1 MIKTLIKRAWGLG
14 FTRSGVFTLLCL
26 LSVLPMALLTPTD
39 ARGVHPFEILSTP
52 RESASAVPCAAAQ
65 VLASGEMVQRYM
77 KAGETHAFQLT
88 LAAQQY
94 AQIVVAQRGVDVAV
108 RVCAPDG
115 AVLVEMDSP
124 NGLYGLETVSVIA
137 QVAGSYGVEVVSS
150 QTMPSG
156 DYELKVEGP
165 RASSPADERRVT
177 AERIFLEAQQLRLG
191 AGRSA
196 SRVEAAETYDLAIRK
211 YKEARD
217 IWRALGERRGEG
229 YSLASIGRAHKAQS
243 QRAEAFD
250 YLAQALSCLRE
261 AQDISGQA
269 FVLNETGAAHRDL
282 GDPLLALDSY
292 SLALELRRS
301 VKDVWGEAQLY
312 NNVGHLYSNIG
323 RQYQAIE
330 NFNKALP
337 LWRASGDRPREMN
350 TLNNIAKSYS
360 EMGDMSLAFE
370 KYQEVLNFI
379 RETDDHTLEPFVLNS
394 IGRIY
399 DTWAE
404 SDEAL
409 RNYEAALKLFR
420 ASKNLEGEA
429 IVLDNIGMMYAGL
442 GDPQRA
448 LQFFEEALKLRKI
461 LKMPRGEAVTQSN
474 LGYAQ
479 TLLGNHQE
487 ALKYL
492 ELALTLSRVS
502 GNQIFEAY
510 TLVHTGLAY
519 VALGEPRRALEKYEA
534 ALAIQ
539 TELNDKRGQAMT
551 LDRMGHAYALSGE
564 SAKALERYGQA
575 LERWT
580 AVGDKQGQALSLY
593 GVAQVERDRDH
604 LPVARD
610 KIEEAINLVESL
622 RYKMTGNQLRMTYFA
637 GKQDFYALAIDVRMR
652 LYDATRAAADL
663 EAALSASERARARN
677 LLDLLSEARADLHK
691 GLSPQ
696 DADKRR
702 RLEKEISALAQTHLQ
717 LRNLK
722 RTDDAATIER
732 RLAVLLNELE
742 ALQAKSGASSS
753 SAARQAKTLRPRE
766 IQELLDTDTLLL
778 EYALGE
784 KRSYLWAVTRNG
796 ITAHPLTGRAE
807 IEQASER
814 LRKAL
819 TVYEPRKPGES
830 ALDYLTLQR
839 QATALYRQ
847 AALELGRLVLAPVSA
862 QLGHKRLIIVADGAL
877 QYIPFEVLLLPGAAA
892 SVQTSTARATQAALL
907 SLNEVSYLPSA
918 STLAVLRGVPR
929 RSGAKTVAVLADP
942 VFDEKDRRVRSSVNS
957 QDAGGGG
964 VVASSPV
971 SPGALSRALRD
982 LGDVAGEDL
991 KLERLVYTADEA
1003 NAITGLAPAGSSLKA
1018 MGFKANR
1025 ATATSGVLRDFSIV
1039 HFATHSILNDK
1050 HPELS
1055 GIVLSM
1061 VDEQGRPA
1069 DGYLSLRDIYNLD
1082 LPVNLVVLS
1091 ACRTGVGRHV
1101 SGEGLIGLTR
1111 GFMNA
1116 GAPRVVASLWKV
1128 DDAATAELM
1137 KRFYRH
1143 MLTRKM
1149 PAAAA
1154 LRSAKLELMNGDGHW
1169 RAPYYWAGFVLQ
1181 GDWK

>member
-1 MIKTLIKRAWGLG
+1 MIKTFIKRALG
-14 FTRSGVFTLLCL
+14 RCFWRDNILSLTRLLPL
-26 LSVLPMALLTPTD
+26 LPVALLTFN
-39 ARGVHPFEILSTP
+39 AAHGVHSSESFGMRREI
-52 RESASAVPCAAAQ
+52 ASAAPCDGAQ
-65 VLASGEMVQRYM
+65 ALASGETVKRSM

-88 LAAQQY
+88 LAPQQY
-94 AQIVVAQRGVDVAV
+94 AQIVVAQRGVDVEI
-108 RVCAPDG
+108 RVSAPDG
-115 AVLVEMDSP
+115 SVLVEMDSP
-124 NGLYGLETVSVIA
+124 NGLYGLEAVSVVA
-137 QVAGSYGVEVVSS
+137 QSAGGYRIEVVSS
-150 QTMPSG
+150 KTMPSG
-156 DYELKVEGP
+156 DYELTIEGP
-165 RASSPADERRVT
+165 RSSSPADERRVA
-177 AERIFLEAQQLRLG
+177 AERIFLEAQKLRLD
-191 AGRSA
+191 AGRSSSREVA
-196 SRVEAAETYDLAIRK
+196 SEKYALAIKK

-217 IWRALGERRGEG
+217 IWRELGERRGEG
-229 YSLASIGRAHKAQS
+229 YSLASIGRAYKS
-243 QRAEAFD
+243 QRQANEAFD
-250 YLAQALSCLRE
+250 YLGQALSTLRE

-282 GDPLLALDSY
+282 GDPLRALDSY

-301 VKDVWGEAQLY
+301 VGDVWGQAQLH
-312 NNVGHLYSNIG
+312 NNVGHLYSNID
-323 RQYQAIE
+323 RQYRAIE

-337 LWRASGDRPREMN
+337 LWRASGDRPREMT

-360 EMGDMSLAFE
+360 DMGDMSFAFE

-379 RETDDHTLEPFVLNS
+379 RETRDHTLEPFVLNS
-394 IGRIY
+394 LGRIY

-420 ASKNLEGEA
+420 EFKNVEGEA

-442 GDPQRA
+442 GDAQRA
-448 LQFFEEALKLRKI
+448 LEFFEDALKLRKI
-461 LKMPRGEAVTQSN
+461 LKTPGGEAVTQSN

-479 TLLGNHQE
+479 TLLGNHRE

-492 ELALTLSRVS
+492 EHALTLSRAS
-502 GNQIFEAY
+502 SKKSFEAY

-519 VALGEPRRALEKYEA
+519 VALGEPRKALEKYEA

-551 LDRMGHAYALSGE
+551 LDKMGQAYALSGE
-564 SAKALERYGQA
+564 SSQALERYGQA
-575 LERWT
+575 LERWL

-593 GVAQVERDRDH
+593 GVAQIERERDR
-604 LPVARD
+604 LPAARD

-652 LYDATRAAADL
+652 LYDSTRAEADM

-691 GLSPQ
+691 GMSPQ
-696 DADKRR
+696 DAEKNR
-702 RLEKEISALAQTHLQ
+702 RLEKEISALAQAHLQ

-722 RTDDAATIER
+722 RTDDAAIVER
-732 RLAVLLNELE
+732 RLTALLNEQE
-742 ALQAKSGASSS
+742 TLQAKSGTTGAP
-753 SAARQAKTLRPRE
+753 SAAVRQAKTLRPRE
-766 IQELLDTDTLLL
+766 IQELLEADTLLL
-778 EYALGE
+778 QYALGE
-784 KRSYLWAVTRNG
+784 KRSHLWAIARNK
-796 ITAHPLTGRAE
+796 IASYALPGRAE
-807 IEQASER
+807 IEKASER
-814 LRKAL
+814 LRQAL
-819 TVYEPRKPGES
+819 TAYEPRKPGES

-839 QATALYRQ
+839 QAPAQYRQ
-847 AALELGRLVLAPVSA
+847 AALELGRLLLAPVSS
-862 QLGHKRLIIVADGAL
+862 QLGNKRLIIVADGAL
-877 QYIPFEVLLLPGAAA
+877 QYIPFEVLPVSGAAA
-892 SVQTSTARATQAALL
+892 SVQSSTDRAAHTTLL
-907 SLNEVSYLPSA
+907 SQNEVSYLPSA
-918 STLAVLRGVPR
+918 STLALLRGATR
-929 RSGAKTVAVLADP
+929 RSAAKTVAVLADP
-942 VFDEKDRRVRSSVNS
+942 VFDEKDRRVRSSANG
-957 QDAGGGG
+957 QDAGAASPDATGG
-964 VVASSPV
+964 V
-971 SPGALSRALRD
+971 LSRALRD

-991 KLERLVYTADEA
+991 KLERLLYTAEEA
-1003 NAITGLAPAGSSLKA
+1003 NAITGLAPAGASLKA
-1018 MGFKANR
+1018 IGFKANR
-1025 ATATSGVLRDFSIV
+1025 ATATSGVLKDFSIV

-1061 VDEQGRPA
+1061 VDEHGRPA

-1091 ACRTGVGRHV
+1091 ACRTGVGRQIR
-1101 SGEGLIGLTR
+1101 GEGLIGLTR

-1143 MLTRKM
+1143 MLTKKM

-1154 LRSAKLELMNGDGHW
+1154 LRSAKLELMNADGYW

>member
-1 MIKTLIKRAWGLG
+1 MIKTLIKRAWGRG
-14 FTRSGVFTLLCL
+14 FMRGGLFSLLRL
-26 LSVLPMALLTPTD
+26 LAVLPVSLLLHTD
-39 ARGVHPFEILSTP
+39 ARGVHTFESSGTHL
-52 RESASAVPCAAAQ
+52 ESVAAAPCDAAQ
-65 VLASGEMVQRYM
+65 VLAPGEMVKRYM
-77 KAGETHAFQLT
+77 KAGETHAFQLS

-94 AQIVVAQRGVDVAV
+94 AQVVVAQRGVDVAV

-137 QVAGSYGVEVVSS
+137 PIAGSYRVEVVSS
-150 QTMPSG
+150 KTMPSG
-156 DYELKVEGP
+156 DYELTVEGP
-165 RASSPADERRVT
+165 RASSQADERRVA
-177 AERIFLEAQQLRLG
+177 AERLFLEAQTLRLG

-196 SRVEAAETYDLAIRK
+196 SRVEAAEKYDLAIRK

-229 YSLASIGRAHKAQS
+229 YSLASIGRAHKAQG

-250 YLAQALSCLRE
+250 YLGQALSCLRE

-282 GDPLLALDSY
+282 GDPLVALDSY

-301 VKDVWGEAQLY
+301 VKDVWGQAQLY

-323 RQYQAIE
+323 QQYQAIE

-337 LWRASGDRPREMN
+337 LWRTSGDRPMEMN

-360 EMGDMSLAFE
+360 DIGDMSLAFE

-379 RETDDHTLEPFVLNS
+379 RETDNHVLEPSVLNS

-399 DTWAE
+399 DTWGE

-409 RNYEAALKLFR
+409 SHYEAALKLFR
-420 ASKNLEGEA
+420 ESKNVEGEA

-442 GDPQRA
+442 GDAQRA
-448 LQFFEEALKLRKI
+448 LGFFEDALKLRRI

-479 TLLGNHQE
+479 TLLGNHLE

-492 ELALTLSRVS
+492 ELALTLSRAS
-502 GNQIFEAY
+502 SNKIFEAY
-510 TLVHTGLAY
+510 TLIHTGLAY

-539 TELNDKRGQAMT
+539 TELSDRRGQAMT
-551 LDRMGHAYALSGE
+551 LDRMGQAHALLGE
-564 SAKALERYGQA
+564 SAKALGRYGQA
-575 LERWT
+575 LERWA

-593 GVAQVERDRDH
+593 GVAQVERDRGQ

-652 LYDATRAAADL
+652 LYDSTRAAADL

-691 GLSPQ
+691 GMSPQ
-696 DADKRR
+696 DAEKSR

-717 LRNLK
+717 LRNSK
-722 RTDDAATIER
+722 RMEDAANVER
-732 RLAVLLNELE
+732 RLAALLNELE
-742 ALQAKSGASSS
+742 ALQARSGASGASPV
-753 SAARQAKTLRPRE
+753 AARQARTLRPRE
-766 IQELLDTDTLLL
+766 IQELLDTDTLIL

-784 KRSYLWAVTRNG
+784 KRSHLWAVTRNG
-796 ITAHPLTGRAE
+796 ITAHALAGRAE

-819 TVYEPRKPGES
+819 TIYEPRKPGES
-830 ALDYLTLQR
+830 AMDYLTLQR
-839 QATALYRQ
+839 QAPALYRQ
-847 AALELGRLVLAPVSA
+847 AALELGRLVLAPVSS
-862 QLGHKRLIIVADGAL
+862 QLGHKRLIVVADGAL
-877 QYIPFEVLLLPGAAA
+877 QYIPFEVLLLPGAPA
-892 SVQTSTARATQAALL
+892 SVQTSTDRATHAALL
-907 SLNEVSYLPSA
+907 SQNEVSYLPSA
-918 STLAVLRGVPR
+918 STLALLRGAPR

-942 VFDEKDRRVRSSVNS
+942 VFDEKDRRVRSSVNG
-957 QDAGGGG
+957 QDAAGE
-964 VVASSPV
+964 ASSPV
-971 SPGALSRALRD
+971 SSGALSRALRD

-1025 ATATSGVLRDFSIV
+1025 ATATSGVLRDFNIV

-1091 ACRTGVGRHV
+1091 ACRTGVDIGQRSV
-1101 SGEGLIGLTR
+1101 AEIQALDIPETLKEKLIPYAGL
-1111 GFMNA
+1111 
-1116 GAPRVVASLWKV
+1116 
-1128 DDAATAELM
+1128 
-1137 KRFYRH
+1137 
-1143 MLTRKM
+1143 
-1149 PAAAA
+1149 
-1154 LRSAKLELMNGDGHW
+1154 
-1169 RAPYYWAGFVLQ
+1169 
-1181 GDWK
+1181 